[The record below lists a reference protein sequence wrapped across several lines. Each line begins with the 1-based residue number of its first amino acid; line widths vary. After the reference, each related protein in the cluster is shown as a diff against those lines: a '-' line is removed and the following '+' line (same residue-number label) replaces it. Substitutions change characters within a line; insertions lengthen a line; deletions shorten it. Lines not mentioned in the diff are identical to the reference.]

1 MPNTKRYFM
10 PAMDGLS
17 WEAYVQRAKDSI
29 RDVKHPVL
37 KEIVDSLPDEV
48 REQVFNEIDQ
58 DIDVWKTNKE
68 LTEGWRIL

>member
-1 MPNTKRYFM
+1 M